1 MTLLE
6 ALDVP
11 DPRSRAS
18 TSPTDSPRVA
28 ASSAAP
34 VPVIPPPTTSTS
46 SSPEVSASSARR
58 RAAGSRAPLAT
69 VEERPEGGVEGAV
82 TAVDGVVELPQLRVG
97 LHRLAARPRHRRARL
112 GDAAVQPRAGGGE
125 HRGAAGGRLDGVGP

>member
-11 DPRSRAS
+11 AARSRAS

-34 VPVIPPPTTSTS
+34 APVIPPPTTSTS
-46 SSPEVSASSARR
+46 SPPEVSTSSARR
-58 RAAGSRAPLAT
+58 RATGSRTPLAT
-69 VEERPEGGVEGAV
+69 AVEERTQGAV
-82 TAVDGVVELPQLRVG
+82 ELAVAPVQVVVETAQLRIG
-97 LHRLAARPRHRRARL
+97 LDGLPARAGHRVRGA
-112 GDAAVQPRAGGGE
+112 GGAAVEAR
-125 HRGAAGGRLDGVGP
+125 